1 MAVFEGAQHILNKD
15 RPTIIFECFLDEERK
30 IFFNRLLQE
39 YQYYVYLILEN
50 GIVYTPEGFVDSGYG
65 LNYLITPK
73 KPPSTY
79 LSCKDSSML
88 VEVLLERPNHH

>member
-1 MAVFEGAQHILNKD
+1 ML
-15 RPTIIFECFLDEERK
+15 
-30 IFFNRLLQE
+30 FFNRLLQE

-73 KPPSTY
+73 KPPCTF
-79 LSCKDSSML
+79 LSYKDSSML